1 MPYRIAGIDVHKRML
16 AVVVADIAVEGEYCF
31 ERRMIGTSPDQL
43 RALAAWL
50 VERDV
55 DEVVMESTAQYWRPV
70 WEALER
76 HWQTCRSRERNG
88 PMSGALHLA
97 QAQSNQGPRG
107 RKKDFPDAE
116 RLVRR
121 LVAQE
126 LTLSFVPEIAQRLWR
141 TVTRRKYQLTCN
153 RVQLQNRLECLLEE
167 AHIKL
172 SSLVSDLLGAS
183 ARRMLQAVADGESNP
198 ATVAALGSQRLRATP
213 DQLGD
218 ALGACTD
225 LDPIYRRLL
234 AMTLGELQLIEAHI
248 QQLDEELARL
258 LRAHQDAVQRLAAV
272 PGLGVDSAQQIIA
285 EVGPTAATFPSAK
298 RLASWMGACPG
309 HDESAGVNHS
319 RRSPHGNR
327 QMRRLL
333 NQAANAAVK
342 TKGSIFQLV
351 YRRLVVRL
359 GHAQTIGAI
368 THRLCRLV
376 WKILHEGVAYEE
388 RGPAVTKQRAHRRAA
403 KMIRE
408 LRSLGYRV
416 DLGTG
421 SIGES
426 RMIERDFRPW
436 IEELNRLVPPHR

>member
-1 MPYRIAGIDVHKRML
+1 MSYWIAGIDVHKRML
-16 AVVVADIAVEGEYCF
+16 AVVMTDIAVEGEYQF
-31 ERRMIGTSPDQL
+31 QRRMIGTSPDQL

-50 VERDV
+50 LEHEVE
-55 DEVVMESTAQYWRPV
+55 EVVMESTAQYWRPV
-70 WEALER
+70 WETLER
-76 HWQTCRSRERNG
+76 YWQPRRRAREGAG
-88 PMSGALHLA
+88 PVSGTLHLA
-97 QAQSNQGPRG
+97 QALSNRGARG
-107 RKKDFPDAE
+107 RKQDFPDAE

-126 LTLSFVPEIAQRLWR
+126 LTLSFVPEAEQRLWR
-141 TVTRRKYQLTCN
+141 TVTRRKCQLTCN

-167 AHIKL
+167 AHLKL

-183 ARRMLQAVADGESNP
+183 ARRMLQAVADGNTSP
-198 ATVAALGSQRLRATP
+198 AAVAALASQRLRATP
-213 DQLGD
+213 EQLCD

-225 LDPIYRRLL
+225 LHPVYRRLL
-234 AMTLGELQLIEAHI
+234 HMALDELRLIEEQI
-248 QQLDEELARL
+248 RQLDQELAHL
-258 LRAHQDAVQRLAAV
+258 LAVHQNAVQRLAAV

-285 EVGPTAATFPSAK
+285 EVGPTAATFPSPK
-298 RLASWMGACPG
+298 HLSSWVGACPG
-309 HDESAGVNHS
+309 NDESAGVNYS
-319 RRSPHGNR
+319 RRSPNGNR

-342 TKGSIFQLV
+342 TKGSIFELV

-368 THRLCRLV
+368 AHRLCRLV
-376 WKILHEGVAYEE
+376 WKILHESVVYEE

-416 DLGTG
+416 
-421 SIGES
+421 
-426 RMIERDFRPW
+426 
-436 IEELNRLVPPHR
+436 ELAPSPSASPA

>member
-1 MPYRIAGIDVHKRML
+1 MAYRIAGVDVHKRML
-16 AVVVADIAVEGEYCF
+16 AVVVADVAVEDEYQF
-31 ERRMIGTSPDQL
+31 ERRMVGTTPAQL
-43 RALAAWL
+43 RALADWL
-50 VERDV
+50 VEREV
-55 DEVVMESTAQYWRPV
+55 EEVVMESTAQYWRPV

-76 HWQTCRSRERNG
+76 QWQPQRRRREGAG
-88 PMSGALHLA
+88 PVSGTLHLA

-116 RLVRR
+116 RLVKR

-126 LTLSFVPEIAQRLWR
+126 LTLSFVPEALQRLWR
-141 TVTRRKYQLTCN
+141 TVTRRKYQVTCN

-167 AHIKL
+167 AHIKV
-172 SSLVSDLLGAS
+172 SSLVSDLFGPS
-183 ARRMLQAVADGESNP
+183 ARRMLRAVADGATDP
-198 ATVAALGSQRLRATP
+198 AAVVALASQRLRATP
-213 DQLGD
+213 EQLCD

-225 LDPIYRRLL
+225 LHPVYRRLL
-234 AMTLGELQLIEAHI
+234 HMALDELRLLDEQIR
-248 QQLDEELARL
+248 QLDQELADL
-258 LRAHQDAVQRLAAV
+258 LTPHQDAVQRLAAV

-342 TKGSIFQLV
+342 TKGSIFELV

-376 WKILHEGVAYEE
+376 WKILHERVVYEE
-388 RGPAVTKQRAHRRAA
+388 RGPAVTKQRAQRRAA

-416 DLGTG
+416 DL
-421 SIGES
+421 SPAPS
-426 RMIERDFRPW
+426 ASPA
-436 IEELNRLVPPHR
+436 